1 MIGAHNYFHPYVILS
16 IYWSALL
23 GYLIITDKFVNFL
36 DGLNHVADQWMAIV
50 VIVVGCVMLVMCK
63 EYGLDSTIAGG
74 IIGVGS
80 NMLQNKL
87 KDAGGQGL
95 RVVPSGPQPAAVA
108 TLVPDSVPNVPLV
121 PKQP

>member
-1 MIGAHNYFHPYVILS
+1 MIGPHNYFHPYVILA
-16 IYWSALL
+16 IYWSILL
-23 GYLIITDKFVNFL
+23 GYLIIRNQFVDFL
-36 DGLNHVADQWMAIV
+36 DALNHLADQWMAIV

-63 EYGLDSTIAGG
+63 QYGLDSTIAGG

-108 TLVPDSVPNVPLV
+108 TLVPESDGAKGTP
-121 PKQP
+121 